1 MTCEDGKRNMSREHF
16 EVLRRQMTAKIAAE
30 MRHASASIG
39 KAAFEQR
46 VMEAMGKVPRHEFVP
61 LELQP
66 YAYDNIPL
74 PIGFDKTIS
83 QPFVVALMTDLLDI
97 QTDDTVLEI
106 GTGLGYQTALH
117 AELASKV
124 FTIEII
130 DELGR
135 QARQRLSRQ
144 NYTNI
149 EFKIG
154 NGYHGWSEHAPFDK
168 VIVTAAPD
176 LIPPPLIHQL
186 KTGGK
191 MVIPAGL
198 PDTQQ
203 LMLVEK
209 DANGRVTMREILQV
223 RFSQLEET

>member
-130 DELGR
+130 DELGGR
-135 QARQRLSRQ
+135 RDNGSADRTTLTLSSRSAMAI
-144 NYTNI
+144 T
-149 EFKIG
+149 
-154 NGYHGWSEHAPFDK
+154 
-168 VIVTAAPD
+168 V
-176 LIPPPLIHQL
+176 
-186 KTGGK
+186 
-191 MVIPAGL
+191 GL
-198 PDTQQ
+198 N
-203 LMLVEK
+203 MLPSIK
-209 DANGRVTMREILQV
+209 
-223 RFSQLEET
+223 